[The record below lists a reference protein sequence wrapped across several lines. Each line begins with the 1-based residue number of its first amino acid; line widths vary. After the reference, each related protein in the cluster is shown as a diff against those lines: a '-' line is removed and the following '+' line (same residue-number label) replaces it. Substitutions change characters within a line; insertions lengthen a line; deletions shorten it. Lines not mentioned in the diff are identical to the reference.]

1 VADEWY
7 LFDGA
12 RQLGPLGLAELKSLL
27 RIGQSGVLVWR
38 DGLTGWVAPADVPEL
53 SAPSKPPPV
62 PVIPHDRTIPVDQ
75 AATPAAS
82 DTATDPPR
90 TNRFNFIARNWRGEY
105 PIAVTYWGFGVLSS
119 VLVGIVA
126 ALATFVFRAGVGY
139 EPWPIFLS
147 TVSMWVAT
155 LAISTWQTIGVWR
168 SANRHIM
175 QRGRLNK
182 SSPWAW
188 LAKLAVLLGALQVIR
203 IFLVAGW
210 PQLVETGRM
219 SFLGDPDVAAYSIRV
234 MRNGTEAEIAGGFK
248 YGLTNDFSRTL
259 DASPEIRIVHLDSLG
274 GRIGEAEK
282 LNKLIKDKKLDTYV
296 ATKCLSACTLAFA
309 GGTRRILRQGAVLG
323 FHAPTFPGISASEL
337 ADATRDQ
344 RDIFLA
350 AGFDGKFIDQALA
363 TPNSQLWKPTPDIL
377 LQAGVITSLADGTD
391 YALSGVGGSITKE
404 ALAKLLVQSH
414 PLLESLKV
422 KYPGDYDA
430 VVQAYYDGFA
440 GGRTGIDATAAGRA
454 LLETILKKLR
464 PLAEDSVLAELS
476 AVYAD
481 QYAALG
487 ARNPALCYQYAADA
501 GRVAASDI
509 PETLLE
515 RESDINKRVV
525 ETATSR
531 AALDS
536 AEAEKLRNKIR
547 IILAS
552 KGVKRDQLDLL
563 REGPPPPAKYADYCL
578 AAAARFREIGKLP
591 QAEAGILM
599 RETLAN
605 H

>member
-7 LFDGA
+7 LFNGA

-27 RIGQSGVLVWR
+27 RIEQSGVLVWR

-53 SAPSKPPPV
+53 SAPSKPPSLPV
-62 PVIPHDRTIPVDQ
+62 VPKKQ
-75 AATPAAS
+75 ATPEDQTAPAPS
-82 DTATDPPR
+82 VTATEPTK

-105 PIAVTYWGFGVLSS
+105 PIAVTYWGFGVLAS

-126 ALATFVFRAGVGY
+126 ALATFVFHAGIGY
-139 EPWPIFLS
+139 EPRAIFLS
-147 TVSMWVAT
+147 TVAMWLAT
-155 LAISTWQTIGVWR
+155 LAISTWQTVGVWR

-203 IFLVAGW
+203 IFFTAGW

-219 SFLGDPDVAAYSIRV
+219 SFLGDPDVPAYSIRV

-248 YGLTNDFSRTL
+248 YGLTGDFSNAL
-259 DASPEIRIVHLDSLG
+259 DASPQIRIVHLDSLG

-282 LNKLIKDKKLDTYV
+282 LNKLIRDRNLDTYV
-296 ATKCLSACTLAFA
+296 SAKCLSACTLAFA

-377 LQAGVITSLADGTD
+377 LQAGVITSLADGND
-391 YALSGVGGSITKE
+391 YALAGLGGSLTKE

-414 PLLESLKV
+414 PLLESLKA
-422 KYPGDYDA
+422 KYPRDYDA
-430 VVQAYYDGFA
+430 VVQAYTDGFA
-440 GGRTGIDATAAGRA
+440 GGHTGIDATAAGRA

-464 PLAEDSVLAELS
+464 PQADDSVLAELS

-487 ARNPALCYQYAADA
+487 VRNPALCYQYAADA
-501 GRVAASDI
+501 GRVTASDI
-509 PETLLE
+509 PEALLE
-515 RESDINKRVV
+515 RENDISKRVV
-525 ETATSR
+525 ETAASR
-531 AALDS
+531 EPFDTTQ
-536 AEAEKLRNKIR
+536 AEKLRNKIR

-552 KGVKRDQLDLL
+552 KGVKRDQIDLL
-563 REGPPPPAKYADYCL
+563 REGPPPAAKYADYCL
-578 AAAARFREIGKLP
+578 AAAARFREISKLP
-591 QAEAGILM
+591 PAEAGILM
-599 RETLAN
+599 RETLATP
-605 H
+605 